1 MNLRFRLASLPR
13 RAAQLGLL
21 AGGALLASSCRHESV
36 APEPVSTST
45 YFPVVVGT
53 YRTYAVADSNWTG
66 GVATVRT
73 YQLRER
79 VAEQFADAAGQ
90 PAYRVVRSKRLTA
103 TAAWVDDSVL
113 VVQPLAR
120 AVLLTRANV
129 RTVELIYPP
138 RAGKGWN
145 ATAFTTSTLSPDTIT
160 NVTRQY
166 GPAVGAPFTT
176 SAGAGQAAKTYDA
189 TVAVLDIPGVQD
201 NDGVYRRSGTTQVFA
216 SGVGLVLR
224 RRYSYYTYYLGA
236 GNQQIITPS
245 VVQSGAARRETL
257 LETGTL

>member
-1 MNLRFRLASLPR
+1 MNLRFRLASL
-13 RAAQLGLL
+13 LL
-21 AGGALLASSCRHESV
+21 AGGALLGSCRHESV
-36 APEPVSTST
+36 APQPASN

-53 YRTYAVADSNWTG
+53 YRTYAVADSSWTG
-66 GVATVRT
+66 AVATVRT

-79 VAEQFADAAGQ
+79 VAEQFTDAAGQ

-103 TAAWVDDSVL
+103 AAAWVDDSVL
-113 VVQPLAR
+113 IVQPLAR

-129 RTVELIYPP
+129 RTVELLYPP

-145 ATAFTTSTLSPDTIT
+145 ATAFTTSTLSPDTIS

-166 GPAVGAPFTT
+166 GPAVGTAYTT
-176 SAGAGQAAKTYDA
+176 PAIAGQGAKTYDA
-189 TVAVLDIPGVQD
+189 TVSVLDIPTVQD

-224 RRYSYYTYYLGA
+224 RRYSYYTYYLGV
-236 GNQQIITPS
+236 GNQQIITLG
-245 VVQSGAARRETL
+245 VIQSGASRRETL